1 MDLLDLLVWMRCYEI
16 WFRSSVGSNGY
27 RRTVGLDDL
36 VGPFRPCDSMTFSV
50 TWDMLEA
57 IPEDKINS
65 FM

>member
-1 MDLLDLLVWMRCYEI
+1 MAC
-16 WFRSSVGSNGY
+16 GCKGNG
-27 RRTVGLDDL
+27 RTVGLDDL